1 MSIKSTKQPVP
12 LIAGGVRVRLL
23 SMVLLAVA
31 AFAVLAVAI
40 NRQPSWG
47 LLDFDQSFYTTI
59 AYDLDRYGI
68 FSNGVFNNIDN
79 IRQPPPPGMFFAPGY
94 PLLVLAAMRLDP
106 RFAAAVKCSI
116 EANNGHR
123 DKSTCEVY
131 ATPMRII
138 HALLLALGVLAVAVA
153 AEIIAGNWV
162 AFWLAGTLA
171 TASLAAEAEIFSYV
185 MTEALT
191 FSLYSAFALV
201 LVLAWTRQ
209 RLRYFMFS
217 GVLLGAVCLTRLSF
231 MVLFP
236 VVASL
241 ILLNARLVS
250 ARPKSITAHLV
261 AFMAAFAIVLGGWAL
276 RNAVSVGKLGLSE
289 EYGSAVLI
297 ERFAYNSMTP
307 WEFALAFPY
316 CTPGI
321 GDLAFD
327 QVYGRDSMHRF
338 VFHTTDSFFHAGRVR
353 RDTLVKE
360 RGRLDPLI
368 GGIIREEMGAN
379 WWRHLLVSV
388 PLAWCGMWVG
398 WLWALLTIPL
408 FAYAC
413 AVPSPTFRG
422 KRGRGHLLLY
432 AAPAVAMLGLHAAI
446 ANHYTRYNLILIG
459 PLAAGAAS
467 VMSAWLAGGRWRS
480 QALAPES

>member
-1 MSIKSTKQPVP
+1 VSIKSTKHPVP

-68 FSNGVFNNIDN
+68 FSNGVFNNIDS

-138 HALLLALGVLAVAVA
+138 HALLLALGVLAVA

-209 RLRYFMFS
+209 RLR
-217 GVLLGAVCLTRLSF
+217 
-231 MVLFP
+231 
-236 VVASL
+236 
-241 ILLNARLVS
+241 
-250 ARPKSITAHLV
+250 
-261 AFMAAFAIVLGGWAL
+261 
-276 RNAVSVGKLGLSE
+276 
-289 EYGSAVLI
+289 
-297 ERFAYNSMTP
+297 
-307 WEFALAFPY
+307 
-316 CTPGI
+316 
-321 GDLAFD
+321 
-327 QVYGRDSMHRF
+327 
-338 VFHTTDSFFHAGRVR
+338 
-353 RDTLVKE
+353 
-360 RGRLDPLI
+360 
-368 GGIIREEMGAN
+368 
-379 WWRHLLVSV
+379 
-388 PLAWCGMWVG
+388 
-398 WLWALLTIPL
+398 
-408 FAYAC
+408 
-413 AVPSPTFRG
+413 
-422 KRGRGHLLLY
+422 
-432 AAPAVAMLGLHAAI
+432 
-446 ANHYTRYNLILIG
+446 
-459 PLAAGAAS
+459 
-467 VMSAWLAGGRWRS
+467 
-480 QALAPES
+480 